1 MKNDVEKC
9 RNMTSG
15 YCVRR
20 RSWSD
25 EDTINARGDKQHF
38 IKLTTHKSKAQCLA
52 TSPTTFLPRPSQWVF
67 HVNDSA
73 HSLTFVLQP
82 EVSSPSLFGQNM
94 TPKSDAPDSP
104 PEFTENQY
112 GEMSTVRGHLDRSWT
127 YGVVEHPEHEHH
139 SVIHTL
145 KGKAY
150 RLTLLTTF

>member
-1 MKNDVEKC
+1 MSSNLSANLSTE
-9 RNMTSG
+9 
-15 YCVRR
+15 
-20 RSWSD
+20 
-25 EDTINARGDKQHF
+25 TI
-38 IKLTTHKSKAQCLA
+38 S
-52 TSPTTFLPRPSQWVF
+52 
-67 HVNDSA
+67 
-73 HSLTFVLQP
+73 P

-145 KGKAY
+145 KDSAKKLIHKVHHHEPEMETKAPEASH
-150 RLTLLTTF
+150 